1 MLKQSVMISNWIHQI
16 NTHKIDDSFT
26 GDDLFLKSNEY
37 QQFEQQ
43 AANSNQK
50 IQTMALSPSNSSIN
64 DQIRR
69 KSCLNATISLS
80 TSGKPKKKES
90 SISIKREL
98 STIQE
103 FCNNVKNKQ
112 NSHRNLEDIVENLN
126 PEHEKLLALSNMRMT
141 MSPNFLKR
149 EIPYF

>member
-1 MLKQSVMISNWIHQI
+1 
-16 NTHKIDDSFT
+16 
-26 GDDLFLKSNEY
+26 
-37 QQFEQQ
+37 
-43 AANSNQK
+43 
-50 IQTMALSPSNSSIN
+50 
-64 DQIRR
+64 
-69 KSCLNATISLS
+69 LNATISLS